1 MRARGRLL
9 PQTRSTKPKIGA
21 VSSTTG
27 TLIAAGKRYS
37 RRGRWVLDGVD
48 LVVQPGERLI
58 VRGHNGSGKT
68 TLLRAIAGVTPLSRG
83 AAIPARRVAYVP
95 ERAPAGLRLPSREY
109 LGHMGRVRGMDR
121 AMARRRGSE
130 ILERLRLEP
139 DLDESLDSLSK
150 GNRQKV
156 LLAQAFLAPVD
167 SIVLDEPFGGLDA
180 QAVGVLEAL
189 LDEAQDAG
197 SALVISEHRPDVVTR
212 QSLVLRI
219 ADGRIEPVTEAVSA
233 PRLRE
238 VAEVTLS
245 GPPGG
250 VAETLRT
257 RPEVIEIAREE
268 GSTAVLLVRP
278 DGVDA
283 LLRAVLDAGW
293 SVVSI
298 VRRPDR

>member
-1 MRARGRLL
+1 MLH
-9 PQTRSTKPKIGA
+9 QTRSTKSKIGA

-27 TLIAAGKRYS
+27 ALIAAGKRYS

-48 LVVQPGERLI
+48 LVVRPGERLI
-58 VRGHNGSGKT
+58 VRGDNGSGKT

-95 ERAPAGLRLPSREY
+95 ERAPAGLRLSSREY
-109 LGHMGRVRGMDR
+109 LGHMGKVRGMDR
-121 AMARRRGSE
+121 VTALRRGSE

-139 DLDESLDSLSK
+139 DLEASLDSLSK

-167 SIVLDEPFGGLDA
+167 SIVLDEPFGGLDSGA
-180 QAVGVLEAL
+180 IGVLEDL
-189 LDEAQDAG
+189 LVEAQDAG
-197 SALVISEHRPDVVTR
+197 SALVISEHRPDVVTP
-212 QSLVLRI
+212 QSRVLRI
-219 ADGRIEPVTEAVSA
+219 ADGRIEPVAESVPAH
-233 PRLRE
+233 RLRE
-238 VAEVTLS
+238 VAEVTLT

-250 VAETLRT
+250 EAETLRT
-257 RPEVIEIAREE
+257 RPEVVEIAREE
-268 GSTAVLLVRP
+268 ESTSVLLVRP

-293 SVVSI
+293 SVISI
-298 VRRPDR
+298 VRRQDP